1 LRFRAAS
8 EVIVRN
14 AGSVLMHAHDGCI
27 DHLHRR
33 VMTGGQRIHD
43 PIPDASLPGFLFGSV
58 LNALP
63 ILGDRIQIQQIILNL
78 VVNGFDAMKD
88 TPTENR
94 IISIRTARGSK
105 SLPSY
110 PYRIAVRAFPMTN

>member
-43 PIPDASLPGFLFGSV
+43 PIPDASLPPT
-58 LNALP
+58 NEA
-63 ILGDRIQIQQIILNL
+63 
-78 VVNGFDAMKD
+78 VVASGAG
-88 TPTENR
+88 P
-94 IISIRTARGSK
+94 
-105 SLPSY
+105 
-110 PYRIAVRAFPMTN
+110 